1 MKADLAPPAERRRKI
16 DGSWSPWVSRSI
28 FDLFS
33 TTAARFP
40 QRPFVLV
47 DGEGLSY
54 RQADEKIAG
63 FAGALKQEGIG
74 RGDRV
79 GILVSNTPEF
89 VITKLAI
96 ARVGAVAVPLNVQLG
111 RQELSFILAQSGSR
125 ALVAM
130 SHFRGRDYVA
140 DIAGLGELPD
150 LTTIIMVGA
159 VNAGALAFQ
168 DCLTAAPQDPAAVSS
183 EQLSDII
190 YTSGTTGTPKGVQL
204 SHDMVVRTAFASAR
218 VRALPDASRLAF
230 VSPLYHVHGY
240 VECLVPSL
248 FVGGAV
254 VLQEK
259 FEAEGL
265 LKLAERHSA
274 TEISGVPTMTEKL
287 LEAARRCDFD
297 SSSLA
302 TIFNTGGMNRPE
314 IWLEIR
320 QLLRPNEVLT
330 AYGMTETTAST
341 VCTLPEGP
349 DECLLGTN
357 GLPKDAGP
365 AGSDLPGRALAEYR
379 LSDEQNGLGELQ
391 VRGPQVTSGYFNDP
405 EATAAA
411 LTADGWLRTG
421 DLGEIDERGYVT
433 LVGRIKEAYRCAGEM
448 VMPREVEQVIEE
460 FPGVAQVFVVGVPD
474 ARVEEVGCACVVP
487 QVGSAIDAASLIN
500 FSRGRLARFKVPK
513 YVLIFSSD
521 EIPLTAT
528 GRPKK
533 YQLIEL
539 AVARLALAREGK
551 VAGAC

>member
-1 MKADLAPPAERRRKI
+1 MKADLAPPADRRRKI
-16 DGSWSPWVSRSI
+16 DAEWSPWLPRSI
-28 FDLFS
+28 FDVFA

-40 QRPFVLV
+40 QRPFVMR
-47 DGEGLSY
+47 DGEELSY
-54 RQADEKIAG
+54 QQVDQKVASLAS
-63 FAGALKQEGIG
+63 ALKQAGVG
-74 RGDRV
+74 PGDRV
-79 GILVSNTPEF
+79 GILLSNTPEF
-89 VITKLAI
+89 VITKFAI
-96 ARVGAVAVPLNVQLG
+96 ARIGAAAVPLNVQLG
-111 RQELSFILAQSGSR
+111 RQELSYILAQSGAR
-125 ALVAM
+125 ALIAM

-140 DIAGLGELPD
+140 DIASLGELPG
-150 LTTIIMVGA
+150 LSTIIMVGA
-159 VNAGALAFQ
+159 ASAGALAFQ
-168 DCLTAAPQDPAAVSS
+168 DCLTVAPQAPQLVKP

-248 FVGGAV
+248 FVGGAI

-259 FEAEGL
+259 FDAEGL
-265 LKLAERHSA
+265 LKLAERHAA
-274 TEISGVPTMTEKL
+274 TEISGVPTMTQRL
-287 LEAARRCDFD
+287 LEAARRCAFD
-297 SSSLA
+297 SSSLV
-302 TIFNTGGMNRPE
+302 TVFNTGGINRPG
-314 IWLEIR
+314 IWPEIR

-365 AGSDLPGRALAEYR
+365 AGADEPGRRLAEYR
-379 LSDEQNGLGELQ
+379 LADEQDGIGELQ
-391 VRGPQVTSGYFNDP
+391 VRGPQVTSGYYDDP

-411 LTADGWLRTG
+411 SSADGWLRTG
-421 DLGEIDERGYVT
+421 DLGKMDERGYVT

-448 VMPREVEQVIEE
+448 VMPREVEQVIEQ
-460 FPGVAQVFVVGVPD
+460 FPGVAEVFVVGVPD
-474 ARVEEVGCACVVP
+474 ARLEEVGCACVVLHS
-487 QVGSAIDAASLIN
+487 GSTIDAAAMN
-500 FSRGRLARFKVPK
+500 EFCRGRLARFKVPK
-513 YVLIFSSD
+513 YVLIFSAD

-533 YQLIEL
+533 YEL
-539 AVARLALAREGK
+539 VKLAEARLTLAREEE
-551 VAGAC
+551 VAGAR